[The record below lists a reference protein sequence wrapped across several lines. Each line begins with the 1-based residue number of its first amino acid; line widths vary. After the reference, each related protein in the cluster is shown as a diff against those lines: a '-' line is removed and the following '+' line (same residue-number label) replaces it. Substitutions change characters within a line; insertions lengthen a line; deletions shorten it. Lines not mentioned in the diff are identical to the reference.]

1 MIGISNNSPA
11 NMAAYNFGTAR
22 TNLATSLTRLSSGNR
37 INSAAEDP
45 SGAAVSLRLRNQITG
60 TSITKSN
67 LQNVASFLEVQH
79 TSLLKLAE
87 IYKRM
92 DEFRVKRLDPIAS
105 AEEIAFYNAQ
115 ISQYRDQILEVKE
128 ETFNGTRLFSPDHN
142 LLTMS
147 ADTGAVNGAAE
158 SVAQFN
164 LFYQNPPLPVEMI
177 FLMDYSGSM
186 GGVITNVR
194 NNVDLFV
201 NEIQNRLNASTWQAK
216 AVGYRG
222 NGGFPP
228 HLFFAP
234 NGGDF
239 VTSTSALRNQLDQI
253 VSITGGGGTAG
264 ESLIDGINDA
274 LNAGSPSGWQYPNSQ
289 KVLMAFTD
297 EPADPIRTPGLNLT
311 DVTNRLNQDDVNFWL
326 FTDYPNGEPGY
337 DTLTPQL
344 ISQTAANTDTLANA
358 NANMTGAID
367 AIINSLITTDLVD
380 FDTIARYIAENVA
393 KQNTV
398 RNLIQ
403 SSDLSILNASSAH
416 SRIADLDVAAESIR
430 LTRANIMQQAG
441 GMAVNQVRVS
451 ADSVL
456 TLLR

>member
-1 MIGISNNSPA
+1 
-11 NMAAYNFGTAR
+11 
-22 TNLATSLTRLSSGNR
+22 
-37 INSAAEDP
+37 
-45 SGAAVSLRLRNQITG
+45 
-60 TSITKSN
+60 
-67 LQNVASFLEVQH
+67 
-79 TSLLKLAE
+79 
-87 IYKRM
+87 M

-186 GGVITNVR
+186 QGTINNVR
-194 NNVDLFV
+194 NNVATFV
-201 NEIQNRLNASTWQAK
+201 SEIQTRLNASTWQAK
-216 AVGYRG
+216 AVAYRG
-222 NGGFPP
+222 DGPTR
-228 HLFFAP
+228 HQFFAP
-234 NGGDF
+234 NGGSF
-239 VTSTSALRNQLDQI
+239 VTSTAEVQSQLNQI
-253 VSITGGGGTAG
+253 VASGGATPG

-274 LNAGSPSGWQYPNSQ
+274 LNVGGGWQFTNSQ

-297 EPADPIRTPGLNLT
+297 ERADPIRTPGLTLT
-311 DVTNRLNQDDVNFWL
+311 DVTNRLNQDNVNFWL
-326 FTDYPNGEPGY
+326 FTNHPNGDAY
-337 DTLTPQL
+337 DSITPQL
-344 ISQTAANTDTLANA
+344 ISQTGANTNTLSNA

-380 FDTIARYIAENVA
+380 FDTIARYIAENVS

-398 RNLIQ
+398 QNLIQ